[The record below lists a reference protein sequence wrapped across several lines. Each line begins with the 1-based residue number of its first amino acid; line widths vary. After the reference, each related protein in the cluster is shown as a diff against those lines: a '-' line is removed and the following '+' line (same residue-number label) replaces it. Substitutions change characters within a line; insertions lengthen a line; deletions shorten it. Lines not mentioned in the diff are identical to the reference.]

1 MPDRDVFIARPR
13 QGLRIWRR
21 PRVGQLAAV
30 VAVDAHEVCMSTVK
44 AAVRAVDGTP
54 ARGKRL

>member
-1 MPDRDVFIARPR
+1 VFIPGPSKA
-13 QGLRIWRR
+13 LRIWRQR
-21 PRVGQLAAV
+21 RVAQFAAV